1 MTMLLQ
7 VKHSKGMQF
16 WEQKKSEK
24 YAVIIKCIH
33 TDTKLARRTIVQLY
47 LDGFGSIIVLV
58 TSKKNMRSYY
68 NIVYYTIQSC
78 IG

>member
-1 MTMLLQ
+1 MLLQ
-7 VKHSKGMQF
+7 VKYSKGMQF

-24 YAVIIKCIH
+24 NTVIMKCIH

-47 LDGFGSIIVLV
+47 LDGFGPIIVLV
-58 TSKKNMRSYY
+58 TSKIMRSYY
-68 NIVYYTIQSC
+68 NIDIVYYTIQSC